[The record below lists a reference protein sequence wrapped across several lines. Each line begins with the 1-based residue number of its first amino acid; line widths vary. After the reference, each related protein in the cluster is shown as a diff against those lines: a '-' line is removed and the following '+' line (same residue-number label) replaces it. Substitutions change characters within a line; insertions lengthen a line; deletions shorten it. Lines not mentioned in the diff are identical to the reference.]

1 MDKTQMQE
9 RLNFLVEKISRQAD
23 EVKHSAK
30 RQYELSA
37 MKAKVIKLQ
46 LSLKKDF
53 EEAGRYIYLQCA
65 EEDTEVASEYADCVM
80 EVFSEIDAK
89 ISMINE
95 LRQRIEGNDVTPME
109 EVFPI
114 DFFEEEEDADEQEED
129 KKEENL
135 E

>member
-9 RLNFLVEKISRQAD
+9 RLYFLVEKISRQAD

-114 DFFEEEEDADEQEED
+114 DFFEEEEDADEQKED